1 MSEAHWTEALFPILL
16 TCDWKLLAVWL
27 GQRQLAGHFIVASGG
42 WHAHGHTNWC
52 AGGSWICSLW
62 EIYVLSS
69 FIRKKNKQTSYNTK
83 DITWSYSYRK
93 KIKLQPIF
101 LTSTHSAHFRLQ
113 PEGRTFNY
121 SCGKFDGGRR
131 DLALVPSAINATW
144 RILLKMTRYSPILI
158 RHCRAHLTVLG
169 KLHNEWRAAT
179 LAPDLVSQ
187 SVLGDFKKG
196 SHCTN

>member
-1 MSEAHWTEALFPILL
+1 MRMDTQTDALVGLEPAACGKYMFYL
-16 TCDWKLLAVWL
+16 
-27 GQRQLAGHFIVASGG
+27 
-42 WHAHGHTNWC
+42 
-52 AGGSWICSLW
+52 
-62 EIYVLSS
+62 LSS
-69 FIRKKNKQTSYNTK
+69 GKKTNKHHTIQKTLRGHAATE
-83 DITWSYSYRK
+83 K
-93 KIKLQPIF
+93 KIKLLPIF

-169 KLHNEWRAAT
+169 KLHNE
-179 LAPDLVSQ
+179 
-187 SVLGDFKKG
+187 
-196 SHCTN
+196 